1 MNINEILTASVL
13 ISGLI
18 VTGCSKQKEDTNP
31 SNPVSSKV
39 KESTLSVGSDMTFPP
54 YEYLEDGKPKGVDVE
69 IMAKIAESDGSYRP
83 EWIDTRW
90 VNLIPGLKS
99 KKFDVLFSSMYIT
112 KERLQQID
120 MIPYYK
126 TDISLLV
133 RGDSNLS
140 PKGPNDLCGMVVG
153 AMKGTAFATQLQEIS
168 KERCVEKSKSPIT
181 VREFE
186 TSPQTTQA
194 LLAHAVDIQYDDAAV
209 MSNAVKNLGA
219 KVKISS
225 TESFYP
231 ILGGIG
237 IRKGDSVT
245 RKKIEDGL
253 EKIKASGDYQKILAE
268 YGLKE
273 PSTDDILKLKQ

>member
-1 MNINEILTASVL
+1 MKMKGVFTVSLLVSSLILTA
-13 ISGLI
+13 
-18 VTGCSKQKEDTNP
+18 CSKGTDQSHTSQETTKKT
-31 SNPVSSKV
+31 
-39 KESTLSVGSDMTFPP
+39 TLNLGSDMTFPP

-69 IMAKIAESDGSYRP
+69 IMAKMAQLDGSYEP
-83 EWIDTRW
+83 NWIDTRW
-90 VNLIPGLKS
+90 ANLIPGLKS

-133 RGDSNLS
+133 RGDSTLN
-140 PKGPNDLCGMVVG
+140 PKGPNDLCGKVVG
-153 AMKGTAFATQLQEIS
+153 TMKGTTFAIQIQEIS
-168 KERCVEKSKSPIT
+168 EKRCVAQGKSAIK

-209 MSNAVKNLGA
+209 MANAVNNLGS
-219 KVKISS
+219 KVKITS
-225 TESFYP
+225 TEEFYP

-237 IRKGDSVT
+237 IRKGDT
-245 RKKIEDGL
+245 ETYKKIEDGL
-253 EKIKASGDYQKILAE
+253 NKIKASGDYQKILAAH
-268 YGLKE
+268 GLKE
-273 PSTDDILKLKQ
+273 PTADDIAKLMK